1 MENSRCSVSACRI
14 KCVLN
19 TNIGNMKDTFSKIWQ
34 DNHTEIAH
42 HEIMNVKYNMWY
54 KYKIVILKVPCESFQ
69 ELLVLNHESS
79 FNLVMKTVSIICT
92 SDFILL
98 SHGTM

>member
-42 HEIMNVKYNMWY
+42 YEIMNVKYNMWY
-54 KYKIVILKVPCESFQ
+54 KYKIVISKSTLW
-69 ELLVLNHESS
+69 
-79 FNLVMKTVSIICT
+79 II
-92 SDFILL
+92 SGVVGIKSWVKF
-98 SHGTM
+98 